1 MLQYSPDSFQ
11 WFMLTESSPLGFLLL
26 ILGLALLVKMAVTAY
41 RKKDDRANYLK
52 FGIPGVLL
60 VAIGIFLPSFA
71 TTSPLADGVAKN
83 LSSTANFKD
92 VKLLHLET
100 VSDTP
105 FTEGSVVFVGTATDV
120 DGDPRQFR
128 YTQYADF
135 GIYDIVGFDK
145 PAVDLKDSS
154 YQELEDG
161 LDSRENDVSSSGSP
175 KSSESPKAT
184 QTPKSI
190 ATPKATKTSKPKD

>member
-1 MLQYSPDSFQ
+1 VLQFTPDKFQ

-41 RKKDDRANYLK
+41 RKKNEKPNYLK
-52 FGIPGVLL
+52 FGLPGILL
-60 VAIGIFLPSFA
+60 VAVGIFLPSFA
-71 TTSPLADGVAKN
+71 TTTPLADGVAKN
-83 LSSTANFKD
+83 LASTANFKD

-105 FTEGSVVFVGTATDV
+105 FTDGSVVFVGTATDV

-128 YTQYADF
+128 YTQYSDF
-135 GIYDIVGFDK
+135 GIYDLVGFDK

-154 YQELEDG
+154 YKELEDG
-161 LDSRENDVSSSGSP
+161 LDSRKNDLSASESPSSTQSPKATQSP
-175 KSSESPKAT
+175 KSSETPKAT
-184 QTPKSI
+184 QS
-190 ATPKATKTSKPKD
+190 AKPKG

>member
-1 MLQYSPDSFQ
+1 VLQYSPDKFQ
-11 WFMLTESSPLGFLLL
+11 WLMLTESSPIGFLLL

-41 RKKDDRANYLK
+41 RKKDERTNYLK
-52 FGIPGVLL
+52 FGIPGIVL

-71 TTSPLADGVAKN
+71 STSPLADGVAKN
-83 LSSTANFKD
+83 LSSTANFKE

-105 FTEGSVVFVGTATDV
+105 FTDGSVVFVGTATDV

-145 PAVDLKDSS
+145 PAVDLKDQS
-154 YQELEDG
+154 YKDLEDG
-161 LDSRENDVSSSGSP
+161 LDSRKDDLSA
-175 KSSESPKAT
+175 SESPKPSQSSKSTSTPTPSA
-184 QTPKSI
+184 TPKS
-190 ATPKATKTSKPKD
+190 

>member
-1 MLQYSPDSFQ
+1 VLQFTPDSFQ

-41 RKKDDRANYLK
+41 RKKDEKPNYLK
-52 FGIPGVLL
+52 FGLPGLLL

-71 TTSPLADGVAKN
+71 STTPLADGVAKS

-161 LDSRENDVSSSGSP
+161 LDNLKSDVSSSGSP
-175 KSSESPKAT
+175 KSTESSKPSQSAKSSSAPKAT
-184 QTPKSI
+184 ET
-190 ATPKATKTSKPKD
+190 AKPKG

>member
-1 MLQYSPDSFQ
+1 VLQYSPDKFQ
-11 WFMLTESSPLGFLLL
+11 WLMLTDSSPIGFLLL

-41 RKKDDRANYLK
+41 RKKDDRSNYLK
-52 FGIPGVLL
+52 FGIPGIVL
-60 VAIGIFLPSFA
+60 VAIGVFLPSFA
-71 TTSPLADGVAKN
+71 STAPLAEGVAKN

-145 PAVDLKDSS
+145 PAVDLKDQS
-154 YQELEDG
+154 YQDLEDG
-161 LDSRENDVSSSGSP
+161 LDSRKDDLSA
-175 KSSESPKAT
+175 SESPKPSQSSRSTSTPTPSA
-184 QTPKSI
+184 TPKS
-190 ATPKATKTSKPKD
+190 

>member
-1 MLQYSPDSFQ
+1 MLQYSPDKFQ
-11 WFMLTESSPLGFLLL
+11 WLMLTESSPIGFLLL

-71 TTSPLADGVAKN
+71 STSPLADGVAKN

-145 PAVDLKDSS
+145 PAVDLKDQS
-154 YQELEDG
+154 YKDLEDG
-161 LDSRENDVSSSGSP
+161 LDSRKDDLSA
-175 KSSESPKAT
+175 SESPRPSQSSKSTSTPTPSA
-184 QTPKSI
+184 TPKS
-190 ATPKATKTSKPKD
+190 

>member
-1 MLQYSPDSFQ
+1 MLQYSPDKFQ
-11 WFMLTESSPLGFLLL
+11 WLMLTESSPIGFLLL

-52 FGIPGVLL
+52 FGIPGIIL

-71 TTSPLADGVAKN
+71 NTAPLADGVAKN

-100 VSDTP
+100 VSNTP
-105 FTEGSVVFVGTATDV
+105 FTDGSVVFVGTATDV

-145 PAVDLKDSS
+145 PAVDLKDQS
-154 YQELEDG
+154 YKDLEDG
-161 LDSRENDVSSSGSP
+161 LDSRKDDLSA
-175 KSSESPKAT
+175 SESPKPSQSSKSTSIPKPSA
-184 QTPKSI
+184 TPKS
-190 ATPKATKTSKPKD
+190 